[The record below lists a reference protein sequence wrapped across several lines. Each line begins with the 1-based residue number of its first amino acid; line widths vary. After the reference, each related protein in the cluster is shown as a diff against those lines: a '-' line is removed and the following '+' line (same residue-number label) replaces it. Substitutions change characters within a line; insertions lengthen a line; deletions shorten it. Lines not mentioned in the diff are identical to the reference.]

1 MIKGVSTDNSE
12 FLVVGRIEI
21 LAKKF
26 DVNKNAVIL
35 TIRRNK
41 NLTIENYED
50 SKYTAPVQ

>member
-21 LAKKF
+21 LAKRF

-35 TIRRNK
+35 TVRRNK
-41 NLTIENYED
+41 NLTIENYAD
-50 SKYTAPVQ
+50 SRYTAPVQ